1 MAHRLG
7 SAFVLLGVI
16 LLTLFVVTFAAEQ
29 GDPLTLL
36 AGADASANRE
46 MLRAIT
52 ESLPETR
59 HIPISL
65 SPLGL
70 RVWDSPVE

>member
-36 AGADASANRE
+36 AGAVLSILGL
-46 MLRAIT
+46 MLRRRRAARADSGRFRT
-52 ESLPETR
+52 LR
-59 HIPISL
+59 KL
-65 SPLGL
+65 LG
-70 RVWDSPVE
+70 SEEEEE

>member
-16 LLTLFVVTFAAEQ
+16 LLTLFAVTLTAEQ

-36 AGADASANRE
+36 TGAGLCL
-46 MLRAIT
+46 MGLVLRRRGDSRVSSGRFQT
-52 ESLPETR
+52 LR
-59 HIPISL
+59 KL
-65 SPLGL
+65 LG
-70 RVWDSPVE
+70 SEEEEE